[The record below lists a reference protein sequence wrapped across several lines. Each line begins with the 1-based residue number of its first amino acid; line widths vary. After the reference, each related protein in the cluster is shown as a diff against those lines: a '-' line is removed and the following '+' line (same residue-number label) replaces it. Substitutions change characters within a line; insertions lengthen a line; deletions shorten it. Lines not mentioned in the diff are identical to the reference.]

1 MSTILNE
8 EALAQSWLRDYLAAD
23 ATLGAMVS
31 GVWLHSV
38 PIKEP
43 LPVVKIDR
51 QDATDLYVIGL
62 YRVWDDLLFLVR
74 GCYHWTGSGQQD
86 WTDVTAIAARLDVL
100 LHKHSEVISSG
111 ALQVDI
117 FREQSFIDEQENAG
131 GGLILYAG
139 GMYRLRAHAL

>member
-1 MSTILNE
+1 MSTVLNE
-8 EALAQSWLRDYLAAD
+8 EVLAQAWLRDYLAAD

-51 QDATDLYVIGL
+51 QDSADLYTVGL
-62 YRVWDDLLFLVR
+62 FRVWDDLLFLIR

-86 WTDVTAIAARLDVL
+86 WTDVAAIAARLDVL
-100 LHKHSEVISSG
+100 LHKHSEVISTG
-111 ALQVDI
+111 TLQVDI
-117 FREQSFIDEQENAG
+117 FREQSFTDEQQNAG

>member
-1 MSTILNE
+1 MSTVLNE

-86 WTDVTAIAARLDVL
+86 WADVTAIAARLDVL
-100 LHKHSEVISSG
+100 LHKHSEVTTNG
-111 ALQVDI
+111 LQVDV

-139 GMYRLRAHAL
+139 GMYRIRAHAT